1 MTIRLAVVD
10 DSAFVRKAIA
20 RMLQGEDD
28 VSIVG
33 LAASGEEL
41 IAHLEE
47 WNPNA
52 VTLDLSMPGI
62 GGLATLDFIRAWR
75 PVPVLIVSGHSTR
88 ETPLAVEALHRGAAD
103 FIDKQDFSL
112 VDFQGLRATIV
123 AKLRT
128 LTKRSADVPSAGIE
142 RPARSPLR
150 SPGET
155 PSDCGQDARAPRH
168 DLVVIGASTGGP
180 PAIEHVLERLGGS
193 PSVPIAIV
201 QHMPAGFTTA
211 FAERMNARMPFPVEE
226 AKHNRELIAG
236 TVYIAPAGTH
246 FCVQVS
252 ASSLCAKL
260 ARFPE
265 TQHRPSVDVLFQSAA
280 ELGPRVIGVLLTG
293 MGEDGARGLLE
304 LSKRGALTI
313 AQDERSSIVYGM
325 PRAAAELGAV
335 SEQLALADIGP
346 RLRYLLDRNV
356 LAYPA
361 P

>member
-1 MTIRLAVVD
+1 
-10 DSAFVRKAIA
+10 
-20 RMLQGEDD
+20 
-28 VSIVG
+28 
-33 LAASGEEL
+33 
-41 IAHLEE
+41 
-47 WNPNA
+47 
-52 VTLDLSMPGI
+52 
-62 GGLATLDFIRAWR
+62 
-75 PVPVLIVSGHSTR
+75 
-88 ETPLAVEALHRGAAD
+88 
-103 FIDKQDFSL
+103 
-112 VDFQGLRATIV
+112 
-123 AKLRT
+123 
-128 LTKRSADVPSAGIE
+128 
-142 RPARSPLR
+142 
-150 SPGET
+150 
-155 PSDCGQDARAPRH
+155 
-168 DLVVIGASTGGP
+168 
-180 PAIEHVLERLGGS
+180 
-193 PSVPIAIV
+193 
-201 QHMPAGFTTA
+201 
-211 FAERMNARMPFPVEE
+211 
-226 AKHNRELIAG
+226 
-236 TVYIAPAGTH
+236 VYIAPAGTH

-335 SEQLALADIGP
+335 SEQLALDDIGP